1 MRCWVGRWLM
11 GVSALHCLLGV
22 FLFAA
27 PLRELV
33 AGGLWNT
40 LGTRDPMRYAAFWFM
55 FGGVVT
61 ALVGYLADWIE
72 RVLGSTLPRSLGWT
86 LLAISVVGVILA
98 PVSGFWLVF
107 PAALGTLAQSGPA
120 GRQAPAA

>member
-1 MRCWVGRWLM
+1 MRGWVGRWLM
-11 GVSALHCLLGV
+11 GVSAIHCLLGF

-27 PLRELV
+27 PLRELL

-40 LGTRDPMRYAAFWFM
+40 LGTRDPSRYAAFWFM

-72 RVLGSTLPRSLGWT
+72 RVLGSALPRTLGWT
-86 LLAISVVGVILA
+86 LLAISLVGVILA

-107 PAALGTLAQSGPA
+107 PAALGALVQSGPG
-120 GRQAPAA
+120 GRPARAA